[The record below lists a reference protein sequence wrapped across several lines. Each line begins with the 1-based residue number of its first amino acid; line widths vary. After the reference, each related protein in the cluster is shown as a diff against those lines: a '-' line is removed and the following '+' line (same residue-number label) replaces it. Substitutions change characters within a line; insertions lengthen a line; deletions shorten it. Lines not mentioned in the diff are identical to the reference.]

1 MGEDVIHRH
10 ARRNTACMALQ
21 AQVAVPAGLEPATSA
36 FEARHSI
43 QLSYGTAGGGC
54 RIGYTPPLAVIH
66 RSATQSK
73 NQASTDAT

>member
-1 MGEDVIHRH
+1 
-10 ARRNTACMALQ
+10 
-21 AQVAVPAGLEPATSA
+21 
-36 FEARHSI
+36 
-43 QLSYGTAGGGC
+43 LSYGTAGGGC